1 LIIIPIGLD
10 NYSNIPWFLCLR
22 AANIRFAALKLM
34 FLDRKPYVSRP
45 QKSFLRQQRYII
57 SSIPQKNQA
66 GIIKKVGKI
75 YFKTS
80 SDSK

>member
-1 LIIIPIGLD
+1 M
-10 NYSNIPWFLCLR
+10 PWFLCLR
-22 AANIRFAALKLM
+22 AANIRFAARKLM

>member
-10 NYSNIPWFLCLR
+10 NYSNIPWFLYLR

-45 QKSFLRQQRYII
+45 QKSFLSEQRYSV
-57 SSIPQKNQA
+57 SSIPQKKQA

-75 YFKTS
+75 YFKNS